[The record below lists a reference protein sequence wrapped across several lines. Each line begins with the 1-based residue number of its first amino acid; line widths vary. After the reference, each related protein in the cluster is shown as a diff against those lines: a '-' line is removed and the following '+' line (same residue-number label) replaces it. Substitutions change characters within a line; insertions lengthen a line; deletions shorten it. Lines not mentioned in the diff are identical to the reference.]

1 MNRKSKV
8 LVFIDDEILPVGE
21 FDAPIQFELDTS
33 KLADGEHTLII
44 VGRDPSGKE
53 GVRLVPFTVR
63 NGPAISVEGLKSN
76 DIVDGVL
83 PIMINA
89 YGKGDQKQF
98 IIAGSETPRSTP
110 SWIWAMII
118 LFMGWAVFYL
128 IINLNM

>member
-33 KLADGEHTLII
+33 KLADGEHTLKI

-98 IIAGSETPRSTP
+98 IIAGSETRRSTP

>member
-8 LVFIDDEILPVGE
+8 LVFIDDERLPVGE
-21 FDAPIQFELDTS
+21 FDAPIKFELDTGQ
-33 KLADGEHTLII
+33 LVDGEHTLKII
-44 VGRDPSGKE
+44 GRDPSGRE
-53 GVRLVPFTVR
+53 GIRLVPFTVR

-98 IIAGSETPRSTP
+98 LIAGSETPRSTP
-110 SWIWAMII
+110 SWIWALII
-118 LFMGWAVFYL
+118 LFAGWAVFY
-128 IINLNM
+128 IITNLNT